1 MNSRPV
7 FVALLIATITL
18 ASCKAPPPQP
28 ISITEADK
36 GDAVTMVVGQSIQ
49 VTLPANSSAGYEW
62 LVVSEGSPVLEVLM
76 PSSFEQQGDSP
87 GAGGLE
93 TFTFVGLQPG
103 ETWIGMIY
111 HRSFEPEVPAVQTFE
126 LQVLVSE

>member
-1 MNSRPV
+1 MNSRPT

-18 ASCKAPPPQP
+18 ASCKAPTPQP

-36 GDAVTMVVGQSIQ
+36 GDAVTMNVGQTIQ
-49 VTLPANSSAGYEW
+49 VTLPTDPSTGYEW
-62 LVVSEGSPVLEVLM
+62 LLVSEGSPVLEFLM
-76 PSSFEQQGDSP
+76 PSSFEQQGDNP

-103 ETWIGMIY
+103 ETWISMIY
-111 HRSFEPEVPAVQTFE
+111 HRTFEPEIPAVQTFE